1 MKAVLTEESTPVY
14 ASLDDQTISIT
25 TIHKGEI
32 VDLGKV
38 TKKKN
43 KEVWVA
49 ATLEN
54 GTKGYIHGDAKIYRV
69 QKGQLTDKS
78 IDMVDAPSK
87 DAVVLKTL
95 VKGAIITITAVEKN
109 DDGSWYHGTDETGAT
124 GYIPSSAGLRVAPE
138 FTSGGARKDMITGLV
153 FIVVGAVL
161 AFLDT
166 RNNQSSGMV
175 FLSYAVIFF
184 GILQGGQGLYEYLI
198 VRKKEKEKQG

>member
-14 ASLDDQTISIT
+14 ASLDDQTISIA

-32 VDLGKV
+32 VELGKV
-38 TKKKN
+38 THKKN

-54 GTKGYIHGDAKIYRV
+54 GTQGYIHGDAKIYRV
-69 QKGQLTDKS
+69 QKGQLVDKS

-87 DAVVLKTL
+87 EANVLKTL

-109 DDGSWYHGTDETGAT
+109 DDGSWYRGTDESGAT
-124 GYIPSSAGLRVAPE
+124 GYIPTTASFRVAPE
-138 FTSGGARKDMITGLV
+138 FTRAGARKDMITGLI
-153 FIVVGAVL
+153 FIVVGTVL
-161 AFLDT
+161 AILDT
-166 RNNQSSGMV
+166 RSSQANGMV

-184 GILQGGQGLYEYLI
+184 GLLQGGQGLYEYLT
-198 VRKKEKEKQG
+198 VRKKEKAKQG